1 MKNILFVI
9 SLIIIVLISCRSGNK
24 KSTNQS
30 EKELFKQYKIVELWK
45 TDTILMV
52 PESVIYDE
60 KRDVLYVSN
69 LNYEPRL
76 KDGNGFISRLNTNG
90 EILNLRWIEGLSSPK
105 GLAIVDDTLYTAD
118 VDELIVIDINKGQI
132 IKRVTI
138 GGIKMIND
146 ITSDAD
152 GNLYI
157 SDSDANK
164 IYKYSNG
171 QMREWL
177 TEGLNLPNGLLVDG
191 DRLLLASMG
200 SKDFASI
207 DIKTKVKTVLTEGI
221 NKGDGIAFTGI
232 QGYYIVTDW
241 NGEIFLINPDYTKV
255 TLLRTLDQQINSADI
270 EFIPKLNLLLI
281 PTFNSKSVA
290 AYKLSEK

>member
-132 IKRVTI
+132 IK
-138 GGIKMIND
+138 
-146 ITSDAD
+146 
-152 GNLYI
+152 
-157 SDSDANK
+157 NK
-164 IYKYSNG
+164 RYHI
-171 QMREWL
+171 RC
-177 TEGLNLPNGLLVDG
+177 
-191 DRLLLASMG
+191 
-200 SKDFASI
+200 
-207 DIKTKVKTVLTEGI
+207 
-221 NKGDGIAFTGI
+221 
-232 QGYYIVTDW
+232 
-241 NGEIFLINPDYTKV
+241 
-255 TLLRTLDQQINSADI
+255 
-270 EFIPKLNLLLI
+270 
-281 PTFNSKSVA
+281 
-290 AYKLSEK
+290 